1 MRIKQSFLV
10 IPFTISMLTF
20 SSCSSLRSSLITGSV
35 LGGSLGAA
43 SGVIFSPNKQSKAG
57 NALIFGTLSA
67 GLGALLAHYFYT
79 NDPENKDLKQMI
91 FEDNKQPIKKEVPLF
106 DFNPELKNI
115 KPDVTFKPVKKYEVP
130 IEKLPDSLQGK
141 VKKQFLLEYETE
153 SKTIQY
159 EGRTIE
165 ISPFKAWEHV
175 YE

>member
-1 MRIKQSFLV
+1 MRIKSSLLILSLV
-10 IPFTISMLTF
+10 CA
-20 SSCSSLRSSLITGSV
+20 SCSTLKGSMITGSV

-43 SGVIFSPNKQSKAG
+43 SGVVFSPNKESRAG
-57 NALIFGTLSA
+57 NALIFGTLAA
-67 GLGALLAHYFYT
+67 GLGALIAHYFYS

-91 FEDNKQPIKKEVPLF
+91 FEDKQEQIKKEVPLF
-106 DFNPELKNI
+106 DFNPDLKNL
-115 KPDVTFKPVKKYEVP
+115 KPDVTFKPVKKYEIP